1 MDNLTDEQLIERVR
15 QGHSDAYRVLV
26 ERHKSYIYTLV
37 YRMVEHKETAED
49 LTQEVFVKLF
59 RSLSNFRGEAKFTT
73 WLYRMTTNLVTD
85 YRRSQKR
92 RPYDALL
99 DKMKGWL
106 SDTREQPEEKLLL
119 KDDQERMQALLSELP
134 DKYRLIMYL
143 FHYKQLT
150 YQEMSVVTGLP
161 VKTLETRLYRGK
173 AMLKEKWLEVN
184 PHEAESAGRR
194 TAHAIPK

>member
-1 MDNLTDEQLIERVR
+1 MDKMTDEQLIDRVR

-37 YRMVEHKETAED
+37 YRMVGHKETAED

-59 RSLSNFRGEAKFTT
+59 RSLAHFRGEAKFTT

-85 YRRSQKR
+85 FRRSQKR
-92 RPYDALL
+92 KPYEALL
-99 DKMKGWL
+99 DKMKGWFT
-106 SDTREQPEEKLLL
+106 DAREQPEEIAIL
-119 KDDQERMQALLSELP
+119 KEDQEHMQALLSELP

-143 FHYKQLT
+143 FHYKQLS
-150 YQEMSVVTGLP
+150 YQEMSEVTGLP
-161 VKTLETRLYRGK
+161 MKTLETRLYRGK

-184 PHEAESAGRR
+184 AHDSQTSGRHS
-194 TAHAIPK
+194 AHAIPK

>member
-1 MDNLTDEQLIERVR
+1 MDNLADEQLIDQVR

-37 YRMVEHKETAED
+37 FRMVEHKETAED

-59 RSLSNFRGEAKFTT
+59 RSLSYFRGEAKFTT

-85 YRRSQKR
+85 YRRAQKR
-92 RPYDALL
+92 RPYEALL

-106 SDTREQPEEKLLL
+106 TDAREQPEEKALL
-119 KDDQERMQALLSELP
+119 KDDQQRMQALLTELP

-143 FHYKQLT
+143 FHYKQLS
-150 YQEMSVVTGLP
+150 YQEMSDATGLP

-173 AMLKEKWLEVN
+173 AMLREKWLEVN
-184 PHEAESAGRR
+184 PHETEVSRR
-194 TAHAIPK
+194 RPAHAIPK